1 MPLLFPNF
9 RVHQVFGG
17 EPICYWYSFKLTF
30 ESANTE
36 VGKTLLTTALL
47 RASASRYVSK
57 SEEPRKRV
65 FYLKPVSTGPDSESD
80 TGWEWIYGSIVDD
93 ADCANI
99 YSYVQRNTKPYSSYI
114 STHNLY
120 QYREPMSPHLAAQLA
135 PDLVSFIYNL
145 SAMFNICSPFQKP
158 TKSLSEVL
166 RLMPISVFNNLMVRM
181 VASS

>member
-1 MPLLFPNF
+1 MSKSATDI
-9 RVHQVFGG
+9 R
-17 EPICYWYSFKLTF
+17 CKLNV

-57 SEEPRKRV
+57 SEEARKRV

-80 TGWEWIYGSIVDD
+80 TRWVWIYILTVDD
-93 ADCANI
+93 ADGANNS
-99 YSYVQRNTKPYSSYI
+99 SYVQRNTKPYSSYI

-135 PDLVSFIYNL
+135 PDLVSLIPNL
-145 SAMFNICSPFQKP
+145 SDMSDQ
-158 TKSLSEVL
+158 
-166 RLMPISVFNNLMVRM
+166 M
-181 VASS
+181 